1 MTVRRLL
8 ADTTSAEL
16 VEWMVYYQME
26 PFGPERADLQAG
38 IVAATVAN
46 VNRDVKKQ
54 KKPYSAQDFMPKFTG
69 GAGGKAEKSPEEL
82 RRKWEAVVAAFS
94 GQGSAGKMAS

>member
-16 VEWMVYYQME
+16 TEWAIYYEME
-26 PFGPERADLQAG
+26 PFGPERGDLQAG

-46 VNRDVKKQ
+46 VNRDAKKQ
-54 KKPYSAQDFMPKFTG
+54 KKPYSAQDFMPQFKA
-69 GAGGKAEKSPEEL
+69 GAGGKTEKTPDEL
-82 RRKWEAVVAAFS
+82 RRKWEMVVAAF
-94 GQGSAGKMAS
+94 GGAKK